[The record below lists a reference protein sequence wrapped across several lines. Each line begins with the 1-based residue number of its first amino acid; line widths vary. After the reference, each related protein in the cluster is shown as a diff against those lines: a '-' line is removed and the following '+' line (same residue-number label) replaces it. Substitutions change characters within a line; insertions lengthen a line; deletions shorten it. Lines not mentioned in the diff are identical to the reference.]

1 MDDSSRRVLIS
12 CIVIVI
18 VICLCLSVAS
28 IAGTVGVL
36 LFRKNPIS
44 INLPIKNSDPPPE
57 TRLTDVEIEQQMDE
71 IQTQV
76 SELRGLPST
85 GPVSRALLTSDEL
98 RQHVLDDFLKDYT
111 PEEAQNDAI
120 SLAAF
125 GLLQSD
131 FDLHSFLL
139 ELYSEQ
145 IAGFYDHE
153 TKEMFVVQ
161 GESFQGSERLT
172 YAHEFQH
179 VLQDQNYDIQNGL
192 NYKDEVCEIESE
204 RCAAIQAL
212 LEGDA
217 SLSEI
222 TWFQTYATDQDRK
235 EILAKYDNYESP
247 VYDSAPAFMK
257 EDFLFPY
264 QQGQEFVQ
272 TLYDQGGWE
281 AVDRAYQ
288 ELPVSTEQILHP
300 EKYPDDL
307 PIPISLPDLSITLGS
322 GWQEV
327 DRGVLGE
334 WYTFLVLAHGLDR
347 QSHLD
352 EDTASTA
359 AEGWGGDAYAV
370 YYNADTGQT
379 VMALRTVWDSS
390 KDAEEF
396 TSAFATYATERFG
409 KPASQSNGSMTWQAT
424 DSFTGLYSQGSQ
436 TIWIFSPDSNTAQ
449 SLYPQVQNP

>member
-212 LEGDA
+212 LEGD
-217 SLSEI
+217 
-222 TWFQTYATDQDRK
+222 RK
-235 EILAKYDNYESP
+235 S
-247 VYDSAPAFMK
+247 V
-257 EDFLFPY
+257 
-264 QQGQEFVQ
+264 V
-272 TLYDQGGWE
+272 
-281 AVDRAYQ
+281 
-288 ELPVSTEQILHP
+288 
-300 EKYPDDL
+300 
-307 PIPISLPDLSITLGS
+307 
-322 GWQEV
+322 
-327 DRGVLGE
+327 
-334 WYTFLVLAHGLDR
+334 
-347 QSHLD
+347 
-352 EDTASTA
+352 
-359 AEGWGGDAYAV
+359 
-370 YYNADTGQT
+370 
-379 VMALRTVWDSS
+379 
-390 KDAEEF
+390 
-396 TSAFATYATERFG
+396 
-409 KPASQSNGSMTWQAT
+409 
-424 DSFTGLYSQGSQ
+424 
-436 TIWIFSPDSNTAQ
+436 
-449 SLYPQVQNP
+449 